1 MGNLKEV
8 IHSLTQWSKLNVFTA
23 NCHSAKF
30 KHSTDF
36 MKCTLPEPVVPAP
49 EVIKEKLEEVKE
61 TRSDSRGSKRKPRSR
76 QRSRKGSK
84 ESICAFCL

>member
-1 MGNLKEV
+1 MIRYLMRVRYSTNLICALAV
-8 IHSLTQWSKLNVFTA
+8 AT
-23 NCHSAKF
+23 
-30 KHSTDF
+30 
-36 MKCTLPEPVVPAP
+36 PEPVVPAP

-84 ESICAFCL
+84 ESICAFCLEHV